1 VTGGSKQVMVR
12 SAVSRLRS
20 AALQTTLLLVQPTFA
35 HTQHRHAPLDLVA
48 EFQRT
53 KVFWQQLKVAERIAH
68 AGDRRVLKDLEPW
81 LSVEDRHLRGNAA
94 FVFARLGDRR
104 GFETLRFM
112 LADYS
117 YRPEGQGIPGGSFN
131 MEAAAWWL
139 PSQIRAD
146 RYYAVHLFGKLKD
159 RRAVAVLTP
168 LLDDEEINY
177 NVAWA
182 LGEIGDRRAIPP
194 LISALIA
201 PKALMRA
208 SAIQALVKLDATDAL
223 PDLQAMLD
231 DQAMPSA
238 GPRVTVGETARAAIA
253 TLQKEP

>member
-1 VTGGSKQVMVR
+1 
-12 SAVSRLRS
+12 
-20 AALQTTLLLVQPTFA
+20 VQPNFA
-35 HTQHRHAPLDLVA
+35 HAEHRDAPVALVA

-53 KVFWQQLKVAERIAH
+53 NVFWQQFRVAERIAE
-68 AGDRRVLKDLEPW
+68 AWDRYVLKDLEPW
-81 LSVEDRHLRGNAA
+81 LTVEDRHLRGNAA
-94 FVFARLGDRR
+94 FVFARLGDPR

-112 LADYS
+112 LTDYS

-159 RRAVAVLTP
+159 HRAVAVLTP

-182 LGEIGDRRAIPP
+182 LGEIGNRRAIPL
-194 LISALIA
+194 LISVLTA
-201 PKALMRA
+201 PRALMRV
-208 SAIQALVKLDATDAL
+208 SVIQALVKLDARDAL
-223 PDLQAMLD
+223 PRLQAMVD
-231 DQAMPSA
+231 DRAMPNA

-253 TLQKEP
+253 TLQNEP